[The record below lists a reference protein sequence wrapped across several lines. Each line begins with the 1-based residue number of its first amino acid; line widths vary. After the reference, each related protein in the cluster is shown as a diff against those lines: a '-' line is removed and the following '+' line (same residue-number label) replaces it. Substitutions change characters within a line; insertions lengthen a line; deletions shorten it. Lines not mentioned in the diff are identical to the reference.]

1 MRNSKISKV
10 NSLKIIYFSFAEIDI
25 PNACQAHTL
34 GVLHGFSNNS
44 CKVDAIVPRP
54 KKVRPKIPNVHF
66 YYIWPW
72 RFSALGRLW
81 VKILGGAYFFI
92 LSLFKKYDAI
102 YVRELEVNPFPRWC
116 SKIFRI
122 PFYIEINSI
131 LLRQMKMAGIDRNRV
146 LRVERHQASDFKQ
159 ATGLI
164 VPSFPRYKWIL
175 EHYDLK
181 PNKAHMI
188 LNGTNIPSAK
198 KTERSIA
205 LNELNLAENGF
216 YLGFLGNVWG
226 YYDLNTIFKA
236 MELCIERIP
245 DLHMIMIGA
254 GPEIDNLRNKS
265 QEIQINSRLVFLGYV
280 QPELLFDVMGAV
292 DVGLINLTKIG
303 LQDLGPVTTRF
314 ATYAAFQMPII
325 ANSLYIEYYPDE
337 LSQGLSLV
345 PPENPDALAD
355 MILWLYNHP
364 LERKEKAEI
373 LHDFVIN
380 KLTWNAVTKE
390 IVEIINHDKKLK

>member
-1 MRNSKISKV
+1 MKI
-10 NSLKIIYFSFAEIDI
+10 LYFSFVELDI

-54 KKVRPKIPNVHF
+54 KKVRLKIPNVNF

-72 RFSALGRLW
+72 RFSAFGRLW
-81 VKILGGAYFFI
+81 TKILGGAYFFT
-92 LSLFKKYDAI
+92 LSLLKKYDAI

-159 ATGLI
+159 ATSLI

-175 EHYDLK
+175 EYYDLK

-188 LNGTNIPSAK
+188 LNGTNIPAAK
-198 KTERSIA
+198 KTDRSIA
-205 LNELNLAENGF
+205 LNDLSLPEDGF

-236 MELCIERIP
+236 MELCLEGIP
-245 DLHMIMIGA
+245 NLHLIMIGA
-254 GPEIDNLRNKS
+254 GPEIDNLRKKS
-265 QEIQINSRLVFLGYV
+265 QKIQVTKRITLLGYV
-280 QPELLFDVMGAV
+280 QPEMLFAVMGAI
-292 DVGLINLTKIG
+292 DVGLMNLTLNG
-303 LQDLGPVTTRF
+303 LKDGGPVTTRF
-314 ATYAAFQMPII
+314 ATYATFRIPVI
-325 ANSLYIEYYPDE
+325 ANGLYIENYPDE
-337 LSQGLSLV
+337 ISLGLFLV
-345 PPENPDALAD
+345 PPEDPRALAD

-364 LERKEKAEI
+364 EERKEKGDI
-373 LHDFVIN
+373 LHDFVQK

-390 IVEIINHDKKLK
+390 IVEIINHDKKIK

>member
-1 MRNSKISKV
+1 MKI
-10 NSLKIIYFSFAEIDI
+10 LYFSFVELDI

-54 KKVRPKIPNVHF
+54 KKVHLKIPNVYF

-81 VKILGGAYFFI
+81 VKILGGAYFFT

-116 SKIFRI
+116 SVIFRI

-131 LLRQMKMAGIDRNRV
+131 LLQQMKMAGIERNRV
-146 LRVERHQASDFKQ
+146 LRVERHQTSDFKQ

-164 VPSFPRYKWIL
+164 VPSFPRYNWIL
-175 EHYDLK
+175 EYYDLK

-188 LNGTNIPSAK
+188 LNGTYTPTAK
-198 KTERSIA
+198 KIDRSMA
-205 LNELNLAENGF
+205 LKELNLPENGF

-236 MELCIERIP
+236 MELCLEGIP
-245 DLHMIMIGA
+245 NLHMIMIGA
-254 GPEIDNLRNKS
+254 GPEIDNLRKKS
-265 QEIQINSRLVFLGYV
+265 QKIQVTKRITLLGYV
-280 QPELLFDVMGAV
+280 QPEMLFAVMGAI
-292 DVGLINLTKIG
+292 DVGLMNLTLNG
-303 LQDLGPVTTRF
+303 LKDGGPVTTRF
-314 ATYAAFQMPII
+314 ATYATFRIPVI
-325 ANSLYIEYYPDE
+325 ANGLYIENYPDE
-337 LSQGLSLV
+337 ISLGLFLV
-345 PPENPDALAD
+345 PPEDPRALAD

-364 LERKEKAEI
+364 EERKEKGDI
-373 LHDFVIN
+373 LHDFVQK

-390 IVEIINHDKKLK
+390 IVEIINHDKKIK